1 MYRNNTL
8 LRLSGDDGGRTDTT
22 LPAQTEAIY
31 RSPPYLWT
39 SHPENEGHRPRDNKG
54 SLVAV
59 DT

>member
-1 MYRNNTL
+1 MMEGGQTPLYRRKRRQSTGL
-8 LRLSGDDGGRTDTT
+8 
-22 LPAQTEAIY
+22 
-31 RSPPYLWT
+31 PPYLWT